1 MDESQKVAE
10 HKCGNSNEADE
21 GKAKQDSRQ
30 VINVDV
36 GIGWWPSTQSLTTQQ
51 ALESIWARGSGNFD
65 DQLLLEENEEDNQHD
80 TNGQNYSKQV
90 GEAVQLSPHPSEQR
104 PQDLVEGNHAGENF
118 GLPLDPPS
126 DPFVETPKLLLP
138 LPGIYLVTILFKK
151 LRLIIKCRNSD
162 RFKFSIKYWEF
173 QEVVWQLWK

>member
-1 MDESQKVAE
+1 M
-10 HKCGNSNEADE
+10 
-21 GKAKQDSRQ
+21 
-30 VINVDV
+30 
-36 GIGWWPSTQSLTTQQ
+36 
-51 ALESIWARGSGNFD
+51 ESIWARGSGNFD

-104 PQDLVEGNHAGENF
+104 PQDLVESNHAGENF

-162 RFKFSIKYWEF
+162 RFKFSIKY
-173 QEVVWQLWK
+173 